1 MAAMKYSRQREAIL
15 LYLRSTTSHPTAEK
29 IYRIIQKEFPKI
41 SLGTVYRNLNLL
53 ADKGEILRFN
63 CGDGVEHFD
72 ATIEP
77 HNHFICRK
85 CQCVLDLQTSSMD
98 HVDKEA
104 EKDFSGEIEGH
115 VVYFY
120 GICSK
125 CLSKNNFKGEIES

>member
-29 IYRIIQKEFPKI
+29 VYRTIQKEFPKI

-53 ADKGEILRFN
+53 AEKGEILRFN

-72 ATIEP
+72 ATTEP

-85 CQCVLDLQTSSMD
+85 CQCVLDLEMD
-98 HVDKEA
+98 SLDRVDREA
-104 EKDFSGEIEGH
+104 EKNFSGEIEGH

-120 GICSK
+120 GTCNQCLLKCNCSS
-125 CLSKNNFKGEIES
+125 LE